1 MSLREKTNRPLR
13 LLIIAGSDP
22 MAGAGLQADLKTAS
36 ALGVYAL
43 TVVTAVTSQ
52 NTKGVNKILN
62 VPEEHLKSQLQA
74 IYDDVEF
81 DAIKIGMIGN
91 EKQAEVIGKFIE
103 KVKKPVVLDP
113 VLVAQS
119 GGELSKEV
127 YVQGLFRY
135 CELITPNASEAE
147 RLSRIKINSLEDMIE
162 AGKSLLSETR
172 RVLVKGGD
180 THIGFDVYL
189 EKDRIHTFPI
199 KRINT
204 KNTHGTGCSLATA
217 IASMFLNGYD
227 WFDAVSRS
235 REFIRKSI
243 IGGVPLGSQFGTIDQ
258 FTSLKEDVKRY
269 SIIKALKEAYEILS
283 KEDLGFLVPE
293 IQTNLV
299 YALPHAET
307 HQDVAGFMGRII
319 RYGNKLYAP
328 FPPEF
333 GASKHVA
340 TLVLSARKFYKE
352 VSSAMA
358 LRYIPELIPLLRK
371 KGFSIAC
378 FDRKKEPKEIKEKE
392 GSSLDWGITEA
403 LKNTKTMPDIIYD
416 KGGVGKEPIIRVFGK
431 DPFDVVKKV
440 LKIKKVWEE
449 TC

>member
-1 MSLREKTNRPLR
+1 MSLKKKIDRPLR
-13 LLIIAGSDP
+13 LLVIAGSDP

-52 NTKGVNKILN
+52 NTKGVLKIHN

-81 DAIKIGMIGN
+81 DGIKIGMIGN
-91 EKQAEVIGKFIE
+91 KKQAYVIGKFIE

-113 VLVAQS
+113 VLTAQS

-127 YVQGLFRY
+127 YVRGLFSF
-135 CELITPNASEAE
+135 CELITPNAYEAE
-147 RLSRIKINSLEDMIE
+147 RLSGIKIKCLEDMVE
-162 AGKSLLSETR
+162 AGKSLLSETK

-180 THIGFDVYL
+180 TNIGFDVYL

-199 KRINT
+199 ERINT

-217 IASMFLNGYD
+217 IASMFLTGND
-227 WFDAVSRS
+227 WFDAVSMS

-243 IGGVPLGSQFGTIDQ
+243 IGGMPLGSQFGTIDQ
-258 FTSLKEDVKRY
+258 FTSLKDDSRRY
-269 SIIKALKEAYEILS
+269 FIINALKEAYEILS
-283 KEDLGFLVPE
+283 REDLGGLVPE

-299 YALPHAET
+299 YALPYAEN
-307 HQDVAGFMGRII
+307 HQDVAGFPGRII
-319 RYGNKLYAP
+319 RYGNRLYAP
-328 FPPEF
+328 FSPEF

-371 KGFSIAC
+371 KGFNIAS

-392 GSSLDWGITEA
+392 GSSLDWGVTEA

-416 KGGVGKEPIIRVFGK
+416 EGGVGKEPIIRVFGK
-431 DPFDVVKKV
+431 DPFDVVQKV
-440 LKIKKVWEE
+440 LKIKKFWKRI
-449 TC
+449 C

>member
-1 MSLREKTNRPLR
+1 MSLKKKPNRPLR
-13 LLIIAGSDP
+13 LLVIAGSDP

-52 NTKGVNKILN
+52 NTKGVCKILN
-62 VPEEHLKSQLQA
+62 VPKEHLSSQLKS

-81 DAIKIGMIGN
+81 DGIKIGMIGN
-91 EKQAEVIGKFIE
+91 KEQAKIIGKFIE
-103 KVKKPVVLDP
+103 KIKKPVVLDP

-127 YVQGLFRY
+127 YVKGLFKY

-147 RLSRIKINSLEDMIE
+147 RLSRIKIKSLEDMVK
-162 AGKSLLSETR
+162 AGKSLLSQAK
-172 RVLVKGGD
+172 RVLIKGGD
-180 THIGFDVYL
+180 TNIGFDVYL
-189 EKDRIHTFPI
+189 EKDKIHTFPI
-199 KRINT
+199 ERINT
-204 KNTHGTGCSLATA
+204 QNTHGTGCSLATA

-227 WFDAVSRS
+227 WYDAVSKS

-243 IGGVPLGSQFGTIDQ
+243 LGGVPLGSQFGTIDQ
-258 FTSLKEDVKRY
+258 FASLKDDARRY
-269 SIIKALKEAYEILS
+269 FILNALKEAYEILN
-283 KEDLGFLVPE
+283 KEDLGGLVPE

-299 YALPHAET
+299 YALPYAEK
-307 HQDVAGFMGRII
+307 HQDVAGFPGRII

-358 LRYIPELIPLLRK
+358 LRYIPELIPLLK
-371 KGFSIAC
+371 KEGFSIAS
-378 FDRKKEPKEIKEKE
+378 FDRNKEPKEIKEKE
-392 GSSLDWGITEA
+392 GSSLDWGVTEA
-403 LKNTKTMPDIIYD
+403 LKNTKNMPDIIYD
-416 KGGVGKEPIIRVFGK
+416 EGGVGKEPIIRIFGK
-431 DPFDVVKKV
+431 DPFDVVQKV
-440 LKIKKVWEE
+440 LKIKKVWNEI
-449 TC
+449 C